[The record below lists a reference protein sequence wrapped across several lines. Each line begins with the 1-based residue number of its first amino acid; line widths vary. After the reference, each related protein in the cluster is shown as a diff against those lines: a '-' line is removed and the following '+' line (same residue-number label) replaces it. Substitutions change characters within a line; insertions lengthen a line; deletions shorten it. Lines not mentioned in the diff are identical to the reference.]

1 MVSFLRRTAED
12 LYEKFGEDLASVAVI
27 FPNNRAKLFFNE
39 FLYQAAG
46 KPVWSP
52 GFMTISDLFKS
63 QSSLEIA
70 DSLTLTGI
78 LYQIYIKT
86 SGKDESFD
94 EFYLWGEILLS
105 DFEDTDKNLADAR
118 QLFNN
123 IKEQALYTDTLEH
136 LSEEQ
141 VNTIRLFFKNF
152 NPDRKTELKQRF
164 IENWNILYEVYNI
177 FNEKLRENGIAYEG
191 MLNRAVVDDVKSNGF
206 SNFPYEKYAFV
217 GFNVL
222 NRCETELFSLLQK
235 SGKAIFYWDYDEF
248 YLNVPKHEAGRFILK
263 NLSLFPNELGKD
275 DFDSF
280 EKIPKNIRFISAS
293 TENAQAR
300 YIPEWINYLKEHLG
314 KDFNPAETAIVLCNE
329 GLLLPVLHS
338 IPDEIREIN
347 VTMGFPMIQA
357 PVFNLLNQIALL
369 HSEGFLPGS
378 GGRFNH
384 RYVLPILQHP
394 LIRQNSSEAEPLE
407 NSLRLANSF
416 RPTSEEL
423 KRGKLLSLIFTT
435 VESPANLAENILQI
449 LRLMAK
455 HNESAE
461 IKTETE
467 ENIPD
472 EYDPMYSE
480 AIFRCHSLAS
490 RLHDLIHQ
498 GLIKV
503 NLHTFQKLLQKILST
518 ASIPF
523 SGEPV
528 RGMQIM
534 GMLETRNLDFKNILM
549 LSVNEGM
556 IPKGSTDT
564 SFIPYNLR
572 KGFGLT
578 TIEHKDSIFAYYFF
592 RLLQRAE
599 NVSLV
604 FNTSTD
610 GLNRGEMSRFMLQ
623 LLIESNYNI
632 ERYNLSSGIELNEP
646 LVISIEKTTE
656 IMSIIRGKYTINSSG
671 RNSILSPTALN
682 SLLDCS
688 LRFYF
693 KYLAGLKEVE
703 EVTDEIDGALLGNFF
718 HNSARYI
725 YTYILLKKSGKS
737 YSKESVEEA
746 IENQTLNKDI
756 ESGVISPLIEAND
769 LAPWIEGKLSI
780 DEVVDYFFQKDFFL
794 TKVNTEKPVYNGEQ
808 LIIRKLITGFLKT
821 LLKIDRQNAPFNL
834 LAMEKK
840 VSEIINFNSENGIT
854 KVEIGGY
861 IDRIDMKDNIIRVL
875 DYKSGGKAIIP
886 ATIEELFL
894 TDKKR
899 SSNIFQTLLYST
911 ILQNYYPDR
920 TINPQILYINAA
932 AKKDYSPS
940 IVIGKSKQRT
950 IIDEIEPYNVE
961 IRENLNKLLI
971 DLFDPKKPFCQTEVI
986 ERCEWCDF
994 KRICRVM

>member
-12 LYEKFGEDLASVAVI
+12 LYKKFGEDLTSVAVV
-27 FPNNRAKLFFNE
+27 FPNNRARLFFNE
-39 FLYQAAG
+39 YLYQAAG
-46 KPVWSP
+46 KPLWSP

-70 DSLTLTGI
+70 DTLTLTGI
-78 LYQIYIKT
+78 LYQIYIKI
-86 SGKDESFD
+86 SEKDESFD

-141 VNTIRLFFKNF
+141 VDTIRLFFKNF

-164 IENWNILYEVYNI
+164 IENWNILYEVYTT
-177 FNEKLRENGIAYEG
+177 FNEALRKNGIAYEG
-191 MLNRAVVDDVKSNGF
+191 MLNRAVVDDAMSNGF
-206 SNFPYEKYAFV
+206 LNFTFEKYAFV

-263 NLSLFPNELGKD
+263 NLNLFPNELGKSG
-275 DFDSF
+275 FDSF
-280 EKIPKNIRFISAS
+280 KKIPKKIRFISAS

-300 YIPEWINYLKEHLG
+300 YIPEWIDYLKELLG
-314 KDFNPAETAIVLCNE
+314 NDFNPSETAIVLCNE

-338 IPDEIREIN
+338 IPDEINEIN
-347 VTMGFPMIQA
+347 VTMGFPMVQA
-357 PVFNLLNQIALL
+357 PIFNLLNQIALL
-369 HSEGFLPGS
+369 HSEGYSSGS

-384 RYVLPILQHP
+384 RYVLPVLQHP
-394 LIRQNSSEAEPLE
+394 LIRQKSTEAEPLE
-407 NSLRLANSF
+407 NKLRQANSF

-423 KRGKLLSLIFTT
+423 KRDKLLGLIFTT
-435 VESPANLAENILQI
+435 VESPVNLAENILQI

-455 HNESAE
+455 NDVSADVE
-461 IKTETE
+461 TETFD
-467 ENIPD
+467 NIPE

-480 AIFRCHSLAS
+480 AIFRCHSITS
-490 RLHDLIHQ
+490 RLHDLIKLS
-498 GLIKV
+498 LIKV

-534 GMLETRNLDFKNILM
+534 GMLETRNLDFKNILI

-556 IPKGSTDT
+556 LPKGSTDT

-592 RLLQRAE
+592 RILQRAE
-599 NVSLV
+599 NISLV
-604 FNTSTD
+604 YNTSTD

-623 LLIESNYNI
+623 LLIESDYNV
-632 ERYNLSSGIELNEP
+632 ERLNLSSGIELTEP
-646 LVISIEKTTE
+646 LEISIEKTAE
-656 IMSIIRGKYTINSSG
+656 IMGIIRGKYDISSSV
-671 RNSILSPTALN
+671 RNSMLSPTALN
-682 SLLDCS
+682 SFLDCS

-693 KYLAGLKEVE
+693 KYIAGLKEIE
-703 EVTDEIDGALLGNFF
+703 EVSDEIDGALLGNFF

-725 YTYILLKKSGKS
+725 YTYIILKKSGKS
-737 YSKESVEEA
+737 YSIDSIEEA
-746 IENQTLNKDI
+746 IENQILNKEI
-756 ESGVISPLIEAND
+756 ESGVMSSLIVAKD
-769 LAPWIEGKLSI
+769 LDPWIEGKISVE
-780 DEVVDYFFQKDFFL
+780 EVVDYYFQKDFFL
-794 TKVNTEKPVYNGEQ
+794 TKLNGEKPVYNGEQ
-808 LIIRKLITGFLKT
+808 LIIRKLVTGFLKT

-840 VSEIINFNSENGIT
+840 VSEIISFDSESGIT

-886 ATIEELFL
+886 ATIEELFV

-911 ILQNYYPDR
+911 ILQNYYQER
-920 TINPQILYINAA
+920 KINPQILYINSA
-932 AKKDYSPS
+932 AKKDYSSS
-940 IVIGKSKQRT
+940 IVIGKSKQRA
-950 IIDEIEPYNVE
+950 IINEIEPYNVE

-971 DLFDPKKPFCQTEVI
+971 DLFDSKKSFCQTSVI

>member
-12 LYEKFGEDLASVAVI
+12 LYKKFGEDLASVAVI
-27 FPNNRAKLFFNE
+27 FPNNRARLFFNE
-39 FLYQAAG
+39 YLYQAAG
-46 KPVWSP
+46 KPLWSP

-70 DSLTLTGI
+70 DTLTLTGI
-78 LYQIYIKT
+78 LYQIYIKI
-86 SGKDESFD
+86 SEKDESFD

-136 LSEEQ
+136 LSEDQ
-141 VNTIRLFFKNF
+141 VDTIRLFFKNF

-164 IENWNILYEVYNI
+164 IENWNILYEVYKT
-177 FNEKLRENGIAYEG
+177 FNETLRTNGMAYEG
-191 MLNRAVVDDVKSNGF
+191 MLNRAVVDDVKSNGC

-235 SGKAIFYWDYDEF
+235 SGIAIFYWDYDEF

-263 NLSLFPNELGKD
+263 NLNLFPNELGKSG
-275 DFDSF
+275 FDSF
-280 EKIPKNIRFISAS
+280 EKIPKKIRFISAS

-300 YIPEWINYLKEHLG
+300 YIPEWIDYLKELTG
-314 KDFNPAETAIVLCNE
+314 NDFNPYETAIILCNE

-338 IPDEIREIN
+338 IPDEIKDIN

-357 PVFNLLNQIALL
+357 PIYNLLNQIALL
-369 HSEGFLPGS
+369 HSEGYFS
-378 GGRFNH
+378 GKVGRFNH
-384 RYVLPILQHP
+384 RFVLPILQHP

-407 NSLRLANSF
+407 NRLRLANSF
-416 RPTSEEL
+416 RPTSEDL
-423 KRGKLLSLIFTT
+423 KGDKLLGLIFTT
-435 VESPANLAENILQI
+435 VESPVNLAENILHI
-449 LRLMAK
+449 LRHMAK
-455 HNESAE
+455 NNESAE
-461 IKTETE
+461 VETE
-467 ENIPD
+467 KDENIPD

-490 RLHDLIHQ
+490 RLHDLIKQ

-556 IPKGSTDT
+556 LPKGSTDT

-578 TIEHKDSIFAYYFF
+578 TMEHKDSIFAYYFF
-592 RLLQRAE
+592 RILQRAE
-599 NVSLV
+599 NISLI

-623 LLIESNYNI
+623 LLIESDYNV
-632 ERYNLSSGIELNEP
+632 ERYNLSSGIELTEP
-646 LVISIEKTTE
+646 LEISIEKTDE
-656 IMSIIRGKYTINSSG
+656 IMSIIRGKYILNSSG
-671 RNSILSPTALN
+671 RNSMLSPTALN
-682 SLLDCS
+682 SFLDCS

-693 KYLAGLKEVE
+693 RYIAGLKEAE
-703 EVTDEIDGALLGNFF
+703 EVSDEIDGALLGNFF

-737 YSKESVEEA
+737 YSKESIEEA
-746 IENQTLNKDI
+746 IENQSLNKDI
-756 ESGVISPLIEAND
+756 ESGVIASHIEAKD
-769 LAPWIEGKLSI
+769 LDPWLEGKLSI

-794 TKVNTEKPVYNGEQ
+794 TKMNNENPVYNGEQ
-808 LIIRKLITGFLKT
+808 LIIRKLVTGFLKT
-821 LLKIDRQNAPFNL
+821 LLKIDKQNTPFNM

-840 VSEIINFNSENGIT
+840 VSEILIFNSETGIT
-854 KVEIGGY
+854 NVEVGGY
-861 IDRIDMKDNIIRVL
+861 IDRIDMKDSIIRVL
-875 DYKSGGKAIIP
+875 DYKSGGKSIIP
-886 ATIEELFL
+886 ATIEELFVS
-894 TDKKR
+894 DKKR

-911 ILQNYYPDR
+911 IIQNQYKGM

-940 IVIGKSKQRT
+940 IVIGKLKQKS
-950 IIDEIEPYNVE
+950 IIDEIEPYNLE

-971 DLFDPKKPFCQTEVI
+971 DLFDPKKPFCQTKVV